1 MEQRK
6 VKTVNDVIFKKVFAS
21 PQNSHILMG
30 FINDVL
36 GLDITEVTVENT
48 YNIKTFYDENNEG
61 DTRYTQVDVLAR
73 LRDGR
78 LVTIEMQ
85 LCKHAWLRERIL
97 FYLAEAYASNYAKKS
112 QEDVEAINKKKEWK
126 YSSLRPIYGIY
137 IVLANEFE
145 DEDAIHKFGIYDQKH
160 DLWYKNYKGE
170 EMMTLMFLELGKPL
184 SEEDKRLQEWFA
196 YFRTGKVSEDAP
208 DYVKQACEVAD
219 YQGLE
224 KEEVDMV
231 SARERAEQDA
241 LAREHYVWTEGIQQG
256 VQQGV
261 EQGKEIGKVQGIETI
276 INQIY
281 AKGKSIQEIGELTGL
296 STAEIR
302 NLIK

>member
-1 MEQRK
+1 MQR
-6 VKTVNDVIFKKVFAS
+6 
-21 PQNSHILMG
+21 
-30 FINDVL
+30 
-36 GLDITEVTVENT
+36 GLSYVT
-48 YNIKTFYDENNEG
+48 IKT
-61 DTRYTQVDVLAR
+61 QS
-73 LRDGR
+73 
-78 LVTIEMQ
+78 
-85 LCKHAWLRERIL
+85 IL
-97 FYLAEAYASNYAKKS
+97 LSCVYRTTKGEKYGTKGSNYAKKS

-137 IVLANEFE
+137 IVVANEFE

-170 EMMTLMFLELGKPL
+170 EMMTLMFLELGKTL

-256 VQQGV
+256 VQQGIQQGVQQGIQQGVQQGV

-281 AKGKSIQEIGELTGL
+281 AKGKSIQEIEELTGL